1 MILDSGSRPSKKENI
16 DLLYP
21 TIRLEKTGPNLSGV
35 SLQFPHRICS
45 KSLQFPPPI
54 CSGRKKTRRK
64 AKGNRRRIRKALS
77 HEVANTAPDIQVDRP
92 PSGAALKNGKGGG
105 AEAVVAKRDLHGCFH
120 ETECNGNGTRGVFQ
134 LARIR
139 KDQTTKVE
147 RMLNRAKTR
156 EESFTA
162 LKRSTKTISSKRSY
176 VYCW

>member
-54 CSGRKKTRRK
+54 CSGRKKTKRK

-105 AEAVVAKRDLHGCFH
+105 AEAVVAMISAAIFMNQNA
-120 ETECNGNGTRGVFQ
+120 TAT
-134 LARIR
+134 A
-139 KDQTTKVE
+139 
-147 RMLNRAKTR
+147 R
-156 EESFTA
+156 EECFSLQEFARTRRQ
-162 LKRSTKTISSKRSY
+162 KSSG
-176 VYCW
+176 C